1 MRLRHLHHLAVFA
14 AIIAC
19 ASSGTPDTGAAPRK
33 GNILTANEMS
43 TAHADVATVYDAVAR
58 LRPNWLASHGVTST
72 IASGA
77 GTDRA
82 AVFVDGQSY
91 GDTNSLRNI
100 QAYQVDEIRYYN
112 VTEAG
117 ARFGIRAGSGGAIEI
132 RMKTAQ
138 R

>member
-1 MRLRHLHHLAVFA
+1 MRVRHLYHLAVFA
-14 AIIAC
+14 AIIGC
-19 ASSGTPDTGAAPRK
+19 ASSGTPGTPTPPRK
-33 GNILTANEMS
+33 GNVLTANEMA
-43 TAHADVATVYDAVAR
+43 TAHADVATAYDAVAR

-72 IASGA
+72 VSMGA

-82 AVFVDGQSY
+82 VVFVDGQSY

-100 QAYQVDEIRYYN
+100 QAYQVDEIRYYD

-117 ARFGIRAGSGGAIEI
+117 ARFGIRGGSGGAIEV
-132 RMKTAQ
+132 RLKNAQ